1 MSNGTPKKQRGRAS
15 AEMLDGRHARIL
27 ICVARFNSDITYAMR
42 DLCIERLIELGVSP
56 SNIVI
61 TEVPGSFELPAVAMR
76 RLQDVSTHAAIAI
89 GAVIRGET
97 DHYEHIARA
106 AADGLQRVAIERMKP
121 VIFGVLTTDN
131 VKQARS
137 RIKHA
142 RGYAENAVEMVNAS
156 RRGWQTAQDMQRK
169 SQ

>member
-1 MSNGTPKKQRGRAS
+1 
-15 AEMLDGRHARIL
+15 MLDGRHARIL

-56 SNIVI
+56 AAIIVA
-61 TEVPGSFELPAVAMR
+61 EVPGSFELPMATKRWFHATT
-76 RLQDVSTHAAIAI
+76 LHAAIAI

-106 AADGLQRVAIERMKP
+106 AADGLQQVAIEEMKP

-131 VKQARS
+131 VKQAQA
-137 RIKHA
+137 RIQHA
-142 RGYAENAVEMVNAS
+142 MGYAENAIEMVNT
-156 RRGWQTAQDMQRK
+156 RRLRLTAQDMQRK